1 MHKRHSSSRLR
12 PRSKDYKF
20 SNSLIL
26 DINKGWKLELY
37 KTSEKRLSPLIA
49 LGNDHSC
56 RSMLR
61 VKATSS
67 DHKASERNAQ
77 GL

>member
-1 MHKRHSSSRLR
+1 ME
-12 PRSKDYKF
+12 F
-20 SNSLIL
+20 I
-26 DINKGWKLELY
+26 Y
-37 KTSEKRLSPLIA
+37 KTSAKRLCPLIA
-49 LGNDHSC
+49 LGNNHSC

-67 DHKASERNAQ
+67 DQKANERYAQ